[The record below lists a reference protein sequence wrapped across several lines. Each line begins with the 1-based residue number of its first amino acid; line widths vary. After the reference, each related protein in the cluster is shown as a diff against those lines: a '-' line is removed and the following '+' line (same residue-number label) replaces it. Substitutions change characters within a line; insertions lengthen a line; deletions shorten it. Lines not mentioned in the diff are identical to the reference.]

1 MKEHWNEIYA
11 WMDTDELGWYE
22 EFPEP
27 SLRLISRCNINK
39 NEPILDVGTGSS
51 TLIDNLI
58 SQGFKN
64 IVATDISDIGIEKL
78 KKRLEN
84 SKVLLEDSKM
94 LLEDSK
100 MLLEDSKMLSLVKWI
115 IDDITNPIHLQDL
128 RDIAIWHDRALLHFL
143 LKDAEQRKYLSLL
156 NRVIKKDGYVIIATF
171 SLKGLKKCAGL
182 NVKNYDHNML
192 KEFLG
197 ENFDLVEYF
206 DYVYHTPSGTERPY
220 IYTLFQKVR

>member
-27 SLRLISRCNINK
+27 SLRLISRCNINN

-64 IVATDISDIGIEKL
+64 IIATDISDIGMEKL
-78 KKRLEN
+78 NKRLGE
-84 SKVLLEDSKM
+84 KA
-94 LLEDSK
+94 
-100 MLLEDSKMLSLVKWI
+100 SLVKWI
-115 IDDITNPIHLQDL
+115 IDDITNPIYLQDL
-128 RDIAIWHDRALLHFL
+128 RDVAIWHDRALLHFL
-143 LKDAEQRKYLSLL
+143 LKETEQRKYLSLL
-156 NRVIKKDGYVIIATF
+156 KRVVKKDGYVIIATF
-171 SLKGLKKCAGL
+171 SLKGIKKCAGL

-197 ENFDLVEYF
+197 DDFNLVEYF
-206 DYVYHTPSGTERPY
+206 DYIYRAPSGAERPY